1 MPLGAPERGRAGQR
15 SGPTVRVMPW
25 GSNTVGPWTREL
37 TTLSELLVQA
47 GNQRAARLL
56 SLVQDTDETSPEPGK
71 PDRNVVL
78 RVRPIFLELF
88 RPTDLQAIADQIDKL
103 ILPRSSHKVTVAA
116 MLADP
121 FAKAELGGM
130 GTLTIQLRE
139 AIADALYPIRS
150 YDLPEVCRSF
160 GLAEG
165 DGEEAHYSK
174 RAYVR
179 SRICDYSQD
188 QLIELGTRIVETYY
202 LPQLWGLLQIL
213 ASGRPGVSS
222 TFKNLI
228 FAADGPKPE
237 LVLANAVSNTIE
249 ITANAQYCLVY
260 DRPLGDAG
268 LSWADLVAWWMRAQ
282 APAGASDRDAANQ
295 LYYRLARSLDAG
307 RTPSGEPG
315 PESLMF
321 EEYVKLLKQHGFQLP
336 ALVPQVYLHY
346 DPYTWAQRGKAGP
359 LARQRMDFLMLLRG
373 RRWIVIEIDGIQ
385 HYATGKQA
393 SPERYAAMVAEDRKL
408 YLDGYEV
415 VRFGGHEFRHARS
428 AQTTVNAF
436 FTRLLTLHG
445 YLEQAKQ

>member
-1 MPLGAPERGRAGQR
+1 
-15 SGPTVRVMPW
+15 MPW

-47 GNQRAARLL
+47 GNQRAVRLL
-56 SLVQDTDETSPEPGK
+56 SLVQDAEETSPARGK
-71 PDRNVVL
+71 QDKNVVL

-88 RPTDLQAIADQIDKL
+88 RPTDLQAIADQMDKL

-150 YDLPEVCRSF
+150 YDLPEVCRSY

-179 SRICDYSQD
+179 SRISDYSQD

-213 ASGRPGVSS
+213 AGGRPGVTS

-268 LSWADLVAWWMRAQ
+268 LSWADLVAWWMRAY
-282 APAGASDRDAANQ
+282 APAGASERDAANQ

-307 RTPSGEPG
+307 RTPSGDPG

-415 VRFGGHEFRHARS
+415 VRFGGDEFRHAKS
-428 AQTTVNAF
+428 AQAIVNAF
-436 FTRLLTLHG
+436 FTRLLTIHG
-445 YLEQAKQ
+445 YLEQAKR

>member
-1 MPLGAPERGRAGQR
+1 M
-15 SGPTVRVMPW
+15 SW
-25 GSNTVGPWTREL
+25 GSNDAGYWTREL

-56 SLVQDTDETSPEPGK
+56 SLVQGTDEAAAPGEHYR
-71 PDRNVVL
+71 DVVL
-78 RVRPIFLELF
+78 RVRPIFLDLF
-88 RPTDLQAIADQIDKL
+88 RPTDLQAIADQMDKL
-103 ILPRSSHKVTVAA
+103 ILPPSRHKVTVAA

-121 FAKAELGGM
+121 FAKAELGGS

-139 AIADALYPIRS
+139 AIADALYPVRS

-174 RAYVR
+174 RGYVR
-179 SRICDYSQD
+179 SRISDYTKD
-188 QLIELGTRIVETYY
+188 QLLELGTRVVETYY

-213 ASGRPGVSS
+213 AGGRPGVSG

-249 ITANAQYCLVY
+249 IVANAQYCLVY

-268 LSWADLVAWWMRAQ
+268 LSWADLVSWWARAH
-282 APAGASDRDAANQ
+282 APAGTSDRDAANQ

-346 DPYTWAQRGKAGP
+346 DPYTWAHRGKAGP

-373 RRWIVIEIDGIQ
+373 RRWVVIEIDGIQ

-408 YLDGYEV
+408 FLDGYEV
-415 VRFGGHEFRHARS
+415 VRFGGDEFRHAKS
-428 AQTTVNAF
+428 ARTTVNAF
-436 FTRLLTLHG
+436 FTRLLTMHG
-445 YLEQAKQ
+445 YLEQARQ